1 MWALGIMTSGSHES
15 GSRKPHFLALQPEN
29 SLVVMSCCSAIQAD
43 AATCC
48 LSPHCTGWL
57 MGDVTD
63 QESLSQQENDVRI
76 SVLLHAVVQLQ
87 RQNNEWERICQMHPA
102 DQETCQR
109 QIWVARPGHLEC
121 SVVGAQ
127 QDQHP
132 DVSSEVTDP
141 KAWPGECL

>member
-1 MWALGIMTSGSHES
+1 MTGGSHES
-15 GSRKPHFLALQPEN
+15 GSGKPHFLALQPEN
-29 SLVVMSCCSAIQAD
+29 PRVVVSCCSAIQAD

-48 LSPHCTGWL
+48 PSPHCAGWP

-63 QESLSQQENDVRI
+63 QESLSQRENDVRI
-76 SVLLHAVVQLQ
+76 SVLSHAVVQLQ

-102 DQETCQR
+102 DQEICQS
-109 QIWVARPGHLEC
+109 QIRVARPSHLEC

-132 DVSSEVTDP
+132 DVSSEVTSP
-141 KAWPGECL
+141 KAWPGKHL